1 MIAVKTWLAMAI
13 LVVVIAGS
21 FFIGQHVG
29 YDSGYHV
36 AYTSEHSHYLFEQK
50 RANHMQQTVATQR
63 RCINVMAAQIQPVDS
78 GGLAGLGEMMQRF
91 GLLYWGTVKC
101 NQSAGFGYVTQQQY
115 QRIVPSASGS

>member
-1 MIAVKTWLAMAI
+1 MIALKTSVAIAI

-21 FFIGQHVG
+21 FFIGQRVG
-29 YDSGYHV
+29 YDNGYNV

-50 RANHMQQTVATQR
+50 RANRMQQTVATQR
-63 RCINVMAAQIQPVDS
+63 RCVNVMAANIQPVDS
-78 GGLAGLGEMMQRF
+78 TGFAGLGEMMQRF

-115 QRIVPSASGS
+115 QRIVPSSGGS